1 MKFLPKNEKFY
12 NLFEAQ
18 TDKLVEAAEL
28 LKELRE
34 EPSEIKKIA
43 IKMKKLE
50 EEADD
55 LGHQIISSLHQTFIT
70 PIEREDIDILRQNLD
85 DIMDEIERA
94 VNRMAIYKISF
105 SPFPKEI
112 MEYLK
117 IIEKAIREIK
127 EGAKE
132 IRDINKHF
140 QDLRDRCERIN
151 QLENQG
157 DDINRK
163 ILEELMTPS
172 KITPQENLEIM
183 KKKEIYESLENA
195 IDKCE
200 DVANV
205 LESILIKNM

>member
-1 MKFLPKNEKFY
+1 MKFLPKDEKFY

-18 TDKLVEAAEL
+18 TGKLIEAAEL
-28 LKELRE
+28 LKELRKN
-34 EPSEIKKIA
+34 PSEIKEIA

-50 EEADD
+50 NEADSV
-55 LGHQIISSLHQTFIT
+55 GHQVISSLHQTFIT

-94 VNRMAIYKISF
+94 VNRMAIYKISL
-105 SPFPKEI
+105 SPFPNEI
-112 MEYLK
+112 IDYLK

-127 EGAKE
+127 EGVKD
-132 IRDINKHF
+132 IRNINEHF
-140 QDLRDRCERIN
+140 QSLRDRCERIN
-151 QLENQG
+151 QLENEG
-157 DDINRK
+157 DNINRG
-163 ILEELMTPS
+163 ILEKLMNPPQ
-172 KITPQENLEIM
+172 ITPQENLEIM
-183 KKKEIYESLENA
+183 KRKEVYESLENA